1 MRERPILFSGPMV
14 RAILAGEKT
23 MTRRIMTPQPE
34 RNDRGGWSWGRG
46 HHHVGLTGSERPH
59 PEWLAGSPYGEPG
72 DLLWVRESWHGPASF
87 DDKSP
92 AAIADA
98 CVDAGYSTPWA
109 PIWFAADGAFNRSVN
124 YAGPDSEWKG
134 KGRRRPSI
142 HMPRWAS
149 RITLRVTSVAV
160 QRLQDITPADVLAEG
175 IGHDVVLRMAKYG
188 EPVGV
193 IKGALLDA
201 WETGWDGIN
210 GHRAAWA
217 SNPWVWVVGFKREA
231 HHA

>member
-23 MTRRIMTPQPE
+23 MTRRIVRLPHGTDSV
-34 RNDRGGWSWGRG
+34 RDGVNVW
-46 HHHVGLTGSERPH
+46 VAYGSAQQGVQQYLRC
-59 PEWLAGSPYGEPG
+59 PYGQPG

-92 AAIADA
+92 AAIAEA
-98 CVDAGYSTPWA
+98 CVDAGYSKPWA

-134 KGRRRPSI
+134 KGRQRPSI